1 MPERKK
7 KPVMNGAA
15 APVATVK
22 QGRPSKEHVVPPP
35 DPSPRT
41 QRVVKSFAFEPHEDE
56 KANGGVKPRK
66 PQKGYSRKK
75 TTPDTPWSASTL
87 RGFGIGMM
95 PIAG

>member
-7 KPVMNGAA
+7 KPVMNGPA

-66 PQKGYSRKK
+66 PHKGHSRKK
-75 TTPDTPWSASTL
+75 VVPDTPWSVTTFQ
-87 RGFGIGMM
+87 GQGIGMM